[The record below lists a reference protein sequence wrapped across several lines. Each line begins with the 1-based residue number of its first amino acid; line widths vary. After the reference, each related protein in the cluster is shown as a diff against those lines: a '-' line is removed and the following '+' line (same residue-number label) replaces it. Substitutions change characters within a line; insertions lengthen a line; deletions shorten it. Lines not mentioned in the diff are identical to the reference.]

1 MLAGPM
7 RQSSLSFTLA
17 LLLLITQ
24 QLGLLH
30 LLSHLAPPAGPGMVQ
45 VAVDQAPAHHDATGN
60 DAADA
65 LCQACLVL
73 ATLGAATLP
82 ALLRWVAPRAV
93 LAAPAR
99 PALPPPATAAG
110 VPYLARGP
118 PTLLA

>member
-7 RQSSLSFTLA
+7 RQRTLSFALA
-17 LLLLITQ
+17 LLLLVTQ

-30 LLSHLAPPAGPGMVQ
+30 LLSHLAPPAGPG
-45 VAVDQAPAHHDATGN
+45 VAQLAADRAPAHADGAGN

-93 LAAPAR
+93 FAAPAR

-110 VPYLARGP
+110 VPYLARAP
-118 PTLLA
+118 PAFLA

>member
-7 RQSSLSFTLA
+7 RQRTLSIALA
-17 LLLLITQ
+17 LLLLVTQ

-30 LLSHLAPPAGPGMVQ
+30 LLSHLAPPAGHGVVLQ
-45 VAVDQAPAHHDATGN
+45 AADRAPAHADTAGN

-82 ALLRWVAPRAV
+82 TLLRWVAPRAV
-93 LAAPAR
+93 FAAPAR
-99 PALPPPATAAG
+99 PALPPPATTAG

-118 PTLLA
+118 PAFLA